1 MDWYEVAAAAIN
13 SVFVLMAVQ
22 FLRSQGMPWLK
33 ENADWLIP
41 IIAVFIGPLMVV
53 LTNYLTMLLGYPI
66 DLSPISGVFLG
77 GSAVAIHQ
85 IGKQWKKAA

>member
-13 SVFVLMAVQ
+13 SVLVLMAVQ
-22 FLRSQGMPWLK
+22 FLRSYGMPWLK
-33 ENADWLIP
+33 KNADWLIP

-53 LTNYLTMLLGYPI
+53 LTNFLTEWAGYPI

-85 IGKQWKKAA
+85 VGKQWQKAA

>member
-13 SVFVLMAVQ
+13 SVLVLMAVQ
-22 FLRSQGMPWLK
+22 FLRSYGMPWLK
-33 ENADWLIP
+33 EKADWLIP
-41 IIAVFIGPLMVV
+41 IIAIVIGPGMVA

-85 IGKQWKKAA
+85 VGKQWQKAA